1 MARSGDRV
9 ETFAMRVSHDEHVKL
24 VELARAKGVG
34 AADLV
39 REAVNH
45 LARAIDRQ
53 PVFREK

>member
-1 MARSGDRV
+1 
-9 ETFAMRVSHDEHVKL
+9 MRVSHDEHLKL

-34 AADLV
+34 AAALV

-45 LARAIDRQ
+45 LARAIDQQ

>member
-1 MARSGDRV
+1 M

>member
-1 MARSGDRV
+1 MSKSGERV
-9 ETFAMRVSHDEHVKL
+9 ETFAMRVSHDEHLKL

-34 AADLV
+34 AAALV

-45 LARAIDRQ
+45 LARAIDQQ